1 MYNRALSLAF
11 VLRCCLGPWHA
22 PCLPTG
28 TGLVGSGRRNPARQA
43 SPGHGVSKPITGF
56 PNRQELVGVRIP
68 FANGPAHYSK
78 RAGAQHN
85 LVPMGGNSAPLDHH
99 VAGHTMLL
107 WGERS
112 RAAKNVFLSPVQP
125 LYGMTQFKFTSCM
138 SVLYI
143 NKIKVIIKM
152 GGYLGVSG
160 EIKGRTLMSCDTRQW
175 QCLVEL
181 RCTVGGRR
189 LSACSTQRDGFGCTD
204 PPIWLRLDP
213 SDHAP
218 TAAQTYV
225 RWRRVTTS
233 IPLRLVRC
241 DIVSPTRGFLEF
253 VVVMLFC
260 KEVVCGCVGL
270 LAISQVSAY
279 EHVLAA
285 AEAEL
290 DPVLVQ

>member
-1 MYNRALSLAF
+1 MLDGEQQRVHWAREPRG
-11 VLRCCLGPWHA
+11 VGWTRRCCPRPPGGPPA
-22 PCLPTG
+22 PFRQSGTVPGSLMLPINQHSP
-28 TGLVGSGRRNPARQA
+28 VGRE
-43 SPGHGVSKPITGF
+43 SPRMVETTL
-56 PNRQELVGVRIP
+56 RWV
-68 FANGPAHYSK
+68 
-78 RAGAQHN
+78 HN
-85 LVPMGGNSAPLDHH
+85 VF
-99 VAGHTMLL
+99 L
-107 WGERS
+107 WAERS
-112 RAAKNVFLSPVQP
+112 RAAKMVFLSPVQP

-241 DIVSPTRGFLEF
+241 DIVSPTRG
-253 VVVMLFC
+253 
-260 KEVVCGCVGL
+260 
-270 LAISQVSAY
+270 S
-279 EHVLAA
+279 
-285 AEAEL
+285 
-290 DPVLVQ
+290 